1 MLPDLNQLWQLLVAL
16 VLLLSGGQVQVPEW
30 LPDDLSGLENLPW
43 QELLPAE
50 WPLMLNGVPSLQPA
64 TLPPMSEA
72 APTTRRVTA
81 ARPAS
86 QAVTQ
91 GLGEASPA
99 LAAPGA
105 MSLPSLDGGVAAWA
119 ADPGQV
125 GNRIAR
131 RSRVVRTSPDY
142 TGEEQELPQ
151 TTSAAPTLAGVGLVG
166 LGALGGLA
174 MIATRRRR

>member
-16 VLLLSGGQVQVPEW
+16 VLLLSGGQIQVPEW
-30 LPDDLSGLENLPW
+30 LPDNLSGLENLPW

-50 WPLMLNGVPSLQPA
+50 WPQMLNGMPSLQPA
-64 TLPPMSEA
+64 TLPPMNEA
-72 APTTRRVTA
+72 APATRRLTT

-91 GLGEASPA
+91 GQAEAWPG

-105 MSLPSLDGGVAAWA
+105 LSLPSLEGGIAAWA
-119 ADPGQV
+119 ADPAQV

-131 RSRVVRTSPDY
+131 RSRVVRTNPDY
-142 TGEEQELPQ
+142 TGEEQEPRQ
-151 TTSAAPTLAGVGLVG
+151 TTSAAPTLAGLGLVG
-166 LGALGGLA
+166 LGALGGFA